1 MPNAHFAQQMPTCL
15 FCGIQ
20 GKQNFSLNQKAKKL
34 ASKCKS
40 CIQLEELKDFNNI
53 TKLQELALLVGKSI
67 PESIKKPEVVRH
79 SFYVYAG
86 AFSEQKQNSGW
97 GFQFV
102 LESDTLKKKLVLQ
115 CCGPLTDYSTL
126 HRAEYFA
133 LIKGLEKVL
142 FVWEKMKEEFKLKD
156 ELVSVTCFA
165 AFEMQDLVSGSLILK
180 DKSLS
185 VLQKVLLGLLDAIP
199 IYPSFEMVPKKSH
212 VADKVAH
219 LAQEG
224 SKRNDFGNEN
234 FLDFNPNR
242 KECLQV
248 VASNVKV
255 FASCDMGTIKS
266 FIFKNKHFIDASFLV
281 TLAGYENALRDSL
294 HRLPSTMYY
303 CKSKVEGKALEWG
316 STTFDVLG
324 ILKVPLRVKV
334 FLKGEEQ
341 KHQVVFLDDV
351 VVLFQFCVPLHLSVK
366 DPMLQRIGDLE
377 MHAFKPE
384 IFGKYKSHPW
394 HAENFH

>member
-1 MPNAHFAQQMPTCL
+1 MQFENKNTVNSYKQIILQDLSDIFSSKVFLLEGILRLYDLFHF
-15 FCGIQ
+15 
-20 GKQNFSLNQKAKKL
+20 
-34 ASKCKS
+34 
-40 CIQLEELKDFNNI
+40 LE
-53 TKLQELALLVGKSI
+53 LQ
-67 PESIKKPEVVRH
+67 
-79 SFYVYAG
+79 
-86 AFSEQKQNSGW
+86 
-97 GFQFV
+97 
-102 LESDTLKKKLVLQ
+102 
-115 CCGPLTDYSTL
+115 LTD
-126 HRAEYFA
+126 
-133 LIKGLEKVL
+133 V
-142 FVWEKMKEEFKLKD
+142 
-156 ELVSVTCFA
+156 
-165 AFEMQDLVSGSLILK
+165 
-180 DKSLS
+180 
-185 VLQKVLLGLLDAIP
+185 
-199 IYPSFEMVPKKSH
+199 
-212 VADKVAH
+212 
-219 LAQEG
+219 
-224 SKRNDFGNEN
+224 
-234 FLDFNPNR
+234 
-242 KECLQV
+242 
-248 VASNVKV
+248 
-255 FASCDMGTIKS
+255 KS